1 MRIFPVGPEDEDE
14 LELYNVGPTSP
25 GYRNAGELSRRLS
38 FHICKI
44 GIWIIPISYGSQKG

>member
-44 GIWIIPISYGSQKG
+44 GIWIIPISYGSQEG